1 MADDIV
7 DRALAAIGT
16 RQWAGPERHPAIER
30 ALFQERSSRMQV
42 NRKTFFWGLAGAL
55 VAGTALGA
63 AADRMVQHFT
73 GTLVM
78 QDGTQVQ
85 FEGDLDENGRGV
97 GTVQLPGGGSAIV
110 ELQTTGEQNQVEVQL
125 DGTTSG
131 ETTVEMK
138 VEEKK

>member
-1 MADDIV
+1 
-7 DRALAAIGT
+7 
-16 RQWAGPERHPAIER
+16 
-30 ALFQERSSRMQV
+30 MQV
-42 NRKTFFWGLAGAL
+42 NRKTFFWGLAAAL

-78 QDGTQVQ
+78 QDGTQVR

-110 ELQTTGEQNQVEVQL
+110 ELQTTGEQKQVEVQL